1 MPDTD
6 IQVSIVIPVYNEE
19 EAIEVVLRDIY
30 AVMNP
35 LGIGYEVIVVD
46 DGSTDK
52 TRALCEADPRVI
64 LLRHQRNRGNGAART
79 TGMRHAQGKYVVM
92 TDADGTYPAAAIP
105 AMLRELEECDMV
117 TGARKRE
124 MGTMRLLRTPAKN
137 FIRGLASYLT
147 RTPIPDLNSG
157 LRAMR
162 RDVVMEFLP
171 ILPETHSWVSTI
183 TMAMLSSNYE
193 VRWQPI
199 DYFKRIGVSKFDPIT
214 DTYNYLTWS
223 SGPSCT
229 SIRCA
234 SFCPDAG
241 PAVAGGGQGVADV
254 VRFDWHIATSTVML
268 HPHRRPESGPWACWP
283 TWWPARR
290 ICVAAGAEPCCLLV
304 TRKYPPAVGGIGDA
318 LSYTIDSTDRG
329 APALPLS
336 GTPRGVGRAGAVC
349 RLCHRKTIRAGLP
362 WRRRAHSHSGRS
374 HSRTAGLPRATCL
387 QYPGGLQ
394 RPRAGYHLS
403 TCLYQASIIGALKR
417 LRLAICIRTTP
428 ATSAWPGECQATRC
442 VVIPPG
448 IAAAGLCGA
457 GRGATGPRSAG
468 PPYVMLRRAAG
479 AQ

>member
-117 TGARKRE
+117 IGARKRE

-214 DTYNYLTWS
+214 DTYNYLTLV
-223 SGPSCT
+223 
-229 SIRCA
+229 IRA
-234 SFCPDAG
+234 IMYFNPLRIFLPLTLALLLLG
-241 PAVAGGGQGVADV
+241 VGKAVADV

-268 HPHRRPESGPWACWP
+268 ILTAVQIGAMGML
-283 TWWPARR
+283 ADL
-290 ICVAAGAEPCCLLV
+290 VA
-304 TRKYPPAVGGIGDA
+304 
-318 LSYTIDSTDRG
+318 
-329 APALPLS
+329 
-336 GTPRGVGRAGAVC
+336 
-349 RLCHRKTIRAGLP
+349 RKTNLRGG
-362 WRRRAHSHSGRS
+362 RR
-374 HSRTAGLPRATCL
+374 
-387 QYPGGLQ
+387 
-394 RPRAGYHLS
+394 
-403 TCLYQASIIGALKR
+403 
-417 LRLAICIRTTP
+417 
-428 ATSAWPGECQATRC
+428 
-442 VVIPPG
+442 
-448 IAAAGLCGA
+448 
-457 GRGATGPRSAG
+457 
-468 PPYVMLRRAAG
+468 
-479 AQ
+479 